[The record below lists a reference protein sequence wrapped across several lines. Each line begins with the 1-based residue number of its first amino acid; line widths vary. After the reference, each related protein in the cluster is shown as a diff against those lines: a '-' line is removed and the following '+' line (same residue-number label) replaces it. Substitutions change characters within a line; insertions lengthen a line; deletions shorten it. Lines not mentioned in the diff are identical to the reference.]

1 MPKKTSKK
9 KQYVWGWVQTNEP
22 GKPSDAEKAKVT
34 AAFAPWVQQL
44 KDALPPLM
52 EPQRFNQATDV
63 FFKWR
68 GSYFYVMSYYKC
80 PDRPEYVA
88 DGFETGLARLTYKSP
103 DCYDVAYFRHTGQW
117 FTFLFDLTLEQ
128 ALDEVQ
134 KNSIFMP
141 VIAQHVAVSV
151 ILQI

>member
-1 MPKKTSKK
+1 MPKKTTKK
-9 KQYVWGWVQTNEP
+9 KQYVWGWAATNTP

-44 KDALPPLM
+44 KDTLPPLK
-52 EPQRFNQATDV
+52 EPQVFNQATDV
-63 FFKWR
+63 FSKWR
-68 GSYFYVMSYYKC
+68 GSYFYVMCYYKC
-80 PDRPEYVA
+80 PKRPERIA
-88 DGFETGLARLTYKSP
+88 EGFETGLARLAYKSP

-134 KNSIFMP
+134 KNSLFMP
-141 VIAQHVAVSV
+141 
-151 ILQI
+151 